1 MQGTI
6 VIFKPDSAEP
16 EVREINEPPTLEL
29 LKDAIG
35 GGYLEVVPGWDRIT
49 HAGDRHRCI
58 AFCDEDGKHKQLPMN
73 MMATML
79 WDKCMRQA
87 CGIGCAPDYLTGQI
101 AVVYGDEEFME
112 AL

>member
-1 MQGTI
+1 MKGTLL
-6 VIFKPDSAEP
+6 VFKAGEAKPVTMPVDG
-16 EVREINEPPTLEL
+16 PPTLDL

-35 GGYLEVVPGWDRIT
+35 GGYVEVVPGWDRIV
-49 HAGDRHRCI
+49 HAGDRHQCV
-58 AFCDEDGKHKQLPMN
+58 AFCDEDGKRKQLPMN

-87 CGIGCAPDYLTGQI
+87 CGIGCGPDYLSGQI

>member
-6 VIFKPDSAEP
+6 VIFKPDSVEP
-16 EVREINEPPTLEL
+16 EVREISEPTLEL

-35 GGYLEVVPGWDRIT
+35 GGYLEIVPRWNKIA
-49 HAGDRHRCI
+49 HAGDHHRCV
-58 AFCDEDGKHKQLPMN
+58 AFCDEEGKLKQLPMN
-73 MMATML
+73 MMATRL

-87 CGIGCAPDYLTGQI
+87 YGTGCAPDYLAGQI